1 MDERARHDGE
11 AMRARLARAAVAPEV
26 FRAALLNVPALD
38 RDAWVD
44 VVFGLEDRSFED
56 GPSLPRGGVPYLAC
70 PVDTV
75 RRAVDAAELTA
86 ADVVVDVG
94 SGVGRAAMLLHLLSG
109 AAVVGLEIQPAL
121 VEAARELVAQVPSAR
136 VTVVEGDAAERLGL
150 LASGSV
156 FFFYC
161 PFSGERAERAR
172 AGLHLLSRARQLRVC
187 CVDWPMPEGSW
198 LERTAEDGDLVVFRS
213 VFPSP

>member
-1 MDERARHDGE
+1 
-11 AMRARLARAAVAPEV
+11 MRAGLVTPER
-26 FRAALLNVPALD
+26 FRAALLDVAPLD

-44 VVFGLEDRSFED
+44 VVLGLEDRLFED
-56 GPSLPRGGVPYLAC
+56 GPALPRGGVPYLAC

-75 RRAVDAAELTA
+75 LRAVDAAAMTA

-94 SGVGRAAMLLHLLSG
+94 SGVGRAAMLIHLLSG

-121 VEAARELVAQVPSAR
+121 VLATRELLTQVPSAR
-136 VTVVEGDAAERLGL
+136 VTVMEGDAAERIGQ
-150 LASGSV
+150 LAFGSV

-172 AGLHLLSRARQLRVC
+172 EGLEGIARMRSLRVC
-187 CVDWPMPEGSW
+187 CVDWPMPDSEW
-198 LERTAEDGDLVVFRS
+198 LERIAEDGDLVVFRS
-213 VFPSP
+213 FFPSP

>member
-1 MDERARHDGE
+1 
-11 AMRARLARAAVAPEV
+11 MRAQVGRGPVAPAA
-26 FRAALLNVPALD
+26 FRAALLAVPPLD

-44 VVFGLEDRSFED
+44 VVFGLVDRQFDD
-56 GPSLPRGGVPYLAC
+56 GPALPRGGVPYLAC

-75 RRAVDAAELTA
+75 LRAVDAAQVTPG
-86 ADVVVDVG
+86 DVVVDVG

-109 AAVVGLEIQPAL
+109 ASVVGLEIQPAL
-121 VEAARELVAQVPSAR
+121 VQATRELVSHFPSAR
-136 VTVVEGDAAERLGL
+136 VTVAEDDAAERIRHMT
-150 LASGSV
+150 SGSV

-172 AGLHLLSRARQLRVC
+172 VGLEALARVRPLRVC
-187 CVDWPMPEGSW
+187 CVDWPMPEFSW
-198 LERTAEDGDLVVFRS
+198 LERTAEDGDLVVYRS